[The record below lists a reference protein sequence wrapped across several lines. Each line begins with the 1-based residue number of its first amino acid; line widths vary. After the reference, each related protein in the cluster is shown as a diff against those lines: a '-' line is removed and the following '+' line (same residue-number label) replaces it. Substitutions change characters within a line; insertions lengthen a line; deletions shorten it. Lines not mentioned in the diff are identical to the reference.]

1 MKSSLLILF
10 ILIGMAGAVS
20 GPAGVVLQTGPA
32 DTPTVAI
39 SGINGSVFNASAFDT
54 GPLGPSHYVW
64 DHPQV
69 IKQNNTPSDVELQNW
84 SSEWIPLPDS
94 FTRN

>member
-1 MKSSLLILF
+1 MKSLLILF
-10 ILIGMAGAVS
+10 ILLGVAGAVS

-84 SSEWIPLPDS
+84 SSEWVPLPDS

>member
-1 MKSSLLILF
+1 MKSFLLILF

-32 DTPTVAI
+32 DTPLVAI

-64 DHPQV
+64 DPQV
-69 IKQNNTPSDVELQNW
+69 VKQNNTPSDPELQNW

-94 FTRN
+94 FARN

>member
-1 MKSSLLILF
+1 MKSFLLILF
-10 ILIGMAGAVS
+10 ILIGIAGAVS

-64 DHPQV
+64 DTQYIV
-69 IKQNNTPSDVELQNW
+69 QNNTPTDMGLINW
-84 SSEWIPLPDS
+84 SDTWVEIPQS
-94 FTRN
+94 FSRL